1 MVIISG
7 VPIFRIFTV
16 YLILDGRCRLDE
28 AKEILDGLLT
38 FVKIAE
44 PHKGSPERP

>member
-16 YLILDGRCRLDE
+16 NGS
-28 AKEILDGLLT
+28 
-38 FVKIAE
+38 FVASVQSAPSNGCYRE
-44 PHKGSPERP
+44 VAVVER